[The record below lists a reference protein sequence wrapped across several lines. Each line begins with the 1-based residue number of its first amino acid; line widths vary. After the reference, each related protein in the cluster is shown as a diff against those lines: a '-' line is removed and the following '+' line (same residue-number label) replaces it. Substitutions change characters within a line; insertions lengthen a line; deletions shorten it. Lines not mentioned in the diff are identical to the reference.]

1 MTELTDKA
9 AIYLE
14 ENHISGDAMIYM
26 DHQMDDLPIEYD
38 GGAMYLAD
46 ILARFADEVLQGT
59 RHITRD
65 APATDSQI
73 ACEHLSTY
81 VEVSRNEY
89 CSDCDM
95 LVAQLD

>member
-65 APATDSQI
+65 APATGQTCPSCDGLGQVDGTVYHTM
-73 ACEHLSTY
+73 CEHCQGTGQ
-81 VEVSRNEY
+81 V
-89 CSDCDM
+89 
-95 LVAQLD
+95 